1 MHLTE
6 KQIDFIKSLLND
18 NDGISYPL
26 LDDCV
31 NERGIFE
38 VAEKIVDVGLSV
50 VGSSYTR
57 DYYKYLQ
64 DDDGFIFNL
73 NTVKREDLES
83 LIVSFINEYI

>member
-6 KQIDFIKSLLND
+6 KQIDFIKCLLND
-18 NDGISYPL
+18 NDRISYPL

-38 VAEKIVDVGLSV
+38 VTEKIIDYGSSV
-50 VGSSYTR
+50 VGSSYIR

-73 NTVKREDLES
+73 NITKREDLES